1 MNGNL
6 DHSAMRHHHEV
17 SLKISHRYLHPLR
30 DAPRTGVTVGIV
42 ASTVID
48 STSFCIFTVDNI
60 LLRIELFRKAP
71 SPALGPA
78 PETSPAPAP
87 APDASAPT
95 ADVRSPTPM
104 MSPSTP
110 PTSSLAS
117 DPEDSPS
124 VDSENSTAAFDNL
137 SSLNIDF
144 WAFIECGLN
153 KSQCAKNIYVKE
165 KNVLPECLVFGSYAV
180 DSKEWFYSLATCGR
194 PLNDT
199 VKHADSVSCLVVC
212 NGYIYSAT
220 WDTSLKTYFYVYVL
234 DDERLGKD
242 PASAD
247 VDQNKANIVNK
258 IPLVSIHCPI
268 TRKLAAQIANKQQ
281 KLTVEITKPPVPVA
295 PIRNEIKDC
304 IIIDAEDY
312 KATGYSNEP
321 IFVQH
326 TGATM
331 EEIDRML
338 VRITALLLT
347 CKYEEVSVPVVDD
360 LILISD
366 KAYARKEVL
375 EIEKLMV
382 NALQFNMIVPTTYVF
397 MLRFLKVSQFDK
409 KLVSFFLIELCL
421 VEYEILRFPPSMFAA
436 AIVFNAQCTLEV
448 FKEWNAACE
457 KHNSYG
463 KNQILSM
470 RLSRSDLQEVDV
482 DAVIADFNKLER
494 KAISTVLFLDCVGSN
509 PAIVSTMILCL
520 FCKSKSKK
528 LLLTN

>member
-1 MNGNL
+1 
-6 DHSAMRHHHEV
+6 MRHHHEV
-17 SLKISHRYLHPLR
+17 SLKISHRYLHPLS

-48 STSFCIFTVDNI
+48 STSFCIFTVDSI

-71 SPALGPA
+71 SPAPGPA
-78 PETSPAPAP
+78 PETSPAP

-110 PTSSLAS
+110 PTSSPAG
-117 DPEDSPS
+117 DPEDRPS

-212 NGYIYSAT
+212 NGYIYSGS
-220 WDTSLKTYFYVYVL
+220 WDTNLKNCFYVYVL

-247 VDQNKANIVNK
+247 VDQNKANVVNK
-258 IPLVSIHCPI
+258 IPLVPIHRPI

-281 KLTVEITKPPVPVA
+281 KLTVEITKPPVPAA
-295 PIRNEIKDC
+295 PIRNKIEDC

-331 EEIDRML
+331 EEIDRM
-338 VRITALLLT
+338 
-347 CKYEEVSVPVVDD
+347 
-360 LILISD
+360 
-366 KAYARKEVL
+366 
-375 EIEKLMV
+375 EKLMV

-421 VEYEILRFPPSMFAA
+421 VEYEILRFPPSMLAA
-436 AIVFNAQCTLEV
+436 AAVFNAQCTLGV
-448 FKEWNAACE
+448 FREWNVACE
-457 KHNSYG
+457 KHSSYG

-470 RLSRSDLQEVDV
+470 RLSRSDLQEVDADV
-482 DAVIADFNKLER
+482 VIADSNKLER

-528 LLLTN
+528 LSLTN